1 MKKRSHLFNV
11 SLRDVD
17 EISITFYL
25 RRSTHFNGRTFFRTH
40 TQRVE
45 RASVTSQSNFHRIWN
60 SSSKV
65 VEKALDHRLEVFLIP
80 KSYLT
85 SRLEAPVLRKNNKIW
100 TFLRR
105 HETTNFSHNKS
116 HKCMFY
122 TLAAESQNFWYLKLN
137 LVSCM
142 NQSVFMVS
150 MLCCL
155 LVVPI
160 PNKFSTLIAIWEGV
174 CVCGGETRNFGKFCH
189 C

>member
-25 RRSTHFNGRTFFRTH
+25 RRSTHFNGRTFSEH
-40 TQRVE
+40 TLSGWSGRRWRHKAIFIGFE
-45 RASVTSQSNFHRIWN
+45 M
-60 SSSKV
+60 SSLKV

-85 SRLEAPVLRKNNKIW
+85 SRLDAPVLRKNNKIW

-142 NQSVFMVS
+142 NQSGFMVS

-160 PNKFSTLIAIWEGV
+160 PNKFSTLIAIREGV